1 MGVALKLHE
10 RPRTPTGS
18 TEASAEPMVSLS
30 QVLSALSHALD
41 LTEGQPLGHTI
52 RSCVIGMRIAESL
65 GLSTEERAAL
75 YYALLLK
82 DTGCSSNATR
92 MAAIFGSDDR
102 YVKRRMRVADWHA
115 KAKLALTTART
126 VGHGKSLLARVRHF
140 FAVARSEKLTNE
152 LIGLRCERGATI
164 TQRLGFPR
172 ASADAIRSLDEH
184 WCGLGHAHGLSGE
197 EIPLLARI
205 CSIAQTIEV
214 FHAAHGV
221 DEAMRVVRRRSGT
234 WFDPA
239 LVKVVSGWKND
250 VTWWRGLKTEQVN
263 ELVLALEPADQIA
276 MADSDRLD
284 DVALAFAEIID
295 AKSPYT
301 YNHSIRVA
309 AGARFIAGHLGM
321 DAEAQRRLHR
331 IGLLHDIGKLGVS
344 SQTLNKN
351 GPLSAAER
359 AEIEEHPRYSYSILA
374 RVDAFRPLAWTAS
387 VHHERLDGTGYPWRL
402 PGEQLD
408 DAARLLAVAD
418 VYDALVSD
426 RPYRAG
432 MQHDTAVDILWDEA
446 GARLWPKAI
455 EAIAEWPSEGIDG

>member
-1 MGVALKLHE
+1 
-10 RPRTPTGS
+10 
-18 TEASAEPMVSLS
+18 MVSLS

-52 RSCVIGMRIAESL
+52 RTCVIGMRIAESL
-65 GLSTEERAAL
+65 GLSAEDRSAL

-92 MAAIFGSDDR
+92 LAAIFGSDDR
-102 YVKRRMRVADWHA
+102 YVKQRMRVADWHA
-115 KAKLALTTART
+115 KMKLAITTAGT
-126 VGHGKSLLARVRHF
+126 VGHGKPILERARHF

-184 WCGLGHAHGLSGE
+184 WCGLGHAQGLSGE
-197 EIPLLARI
+197 AIPLLARI
-205 CSIAQTIEV
+205 CGIAQTIEV
-214 FHAAHGV
+214 FHTAYGV
-221 DEAMRVVRRRSGT
+221 DEAMRVVQRRSGT

-239 LVKVVSGWKND
+239 LVKVVTRWSGD

-263 ELVLALEPADQIA
+263 ELVLALEPADQMA
-276 MADSDRLD
+276 MAGEDRLD

-301 YNHSIRVA
+301 YNHSVRVA
-309 AGARFIAGHLGM
+309 AGARFIAQHLGM
-321 DAEAQRRLHR
+321 DADAQRRVHR
-331 IGLLHDIGKLGVS
+331 AGLLHDIGKLGVS
-344 SQTLNKN
+344 SRILNKP
-351 GPLSAAER
+351 GALTSAER
-359 AEIEEHPRYSYSILA
+359 AEVEEHPRHSYSILS
-374 RVDAFRPLAWTAS
+374 RVEAFRPFAWTAS
-387 VHHERLDGTGYPWRL
+387 VHHERLDGSGYPWRL
-402 PGEQLD
+402 PAEQLT

-418 VYDALVSD
+418 VYDALISD

-432 MQHDTAVDILWDEA
+432 LQHDTAIDILWDEA
-446 GARLWPKAI
+446 GRRLWPEAI
-455 EAIAEWPSEGIDG
+455 RAIAEWN

>member
-1 MGVALKLHE
+1 MGVALQLRE
-10 RPRTPTGS
+10 LPRALKHGPATPS
-18 TEASAEPMVSLS
+18 SAVPIVSLS

-52 RSCVIGMRIAESL
+52 RACVIGMRIAESL
-65 GLSTEERAAL
+65 GLSAEDRSAL

-102 YVKRRMRVADWHA
+102 FVKQRMRVADWHA
-115 KAKLALTTART
+115 KVKLAITTAGT
-126 VGHGKSLLARVRHF
+126 VGQDKSLLERARHF
-140 FAVARSEKLTNE
+140 FAVARAEKLTSE

-164 TQRLGFPR
+164 AQRLGFPR

-184 WCGLGHAHGLSGE
+184 WCGLGHAQGLSGE
-197 EIPLLARI
+197 AIPLLARI

-214 FHAAHGV
+214 FHAAYGV
-221 DEAMRVVRRRSGT
+221 DEAMRIVKRRSGT

-239 LVKVVSGWKND
+239 LVKVVTSWKGD

-263 ELVLALEPADQIA
+263 ELVLALEPADQMA
-276 MADSDRLD
+276 MADEDRLD
-284 DVALAFAEIID
+284 DVALAFADIID

-301 YNHSIRVA
+301 YNHSVRVA
-309 AGARFIAGHLGM
+309 AGARFIAQQLGM
-321 DAEAQRRLHR
+321 DADAQRRVHR
-331 IGLLHDIGKLGVS
+331 TGLVHDIGKLGVS
-344 SQTLNKN
+344 SQILNKP
-351 GPLSAAER
+351 GALTAAER
-359 AEIEEHPRYSYSILA
+359 AEVEEHPRFSYSILS
-374 RVDAFRPLAWTAS
+374 RVAAFRPFAWTAS
-387 VHHERLDGTGYPWRL
+387 VHHERLDGSGYPWRL
-402 PGEQLD
+402 PAEQLT

-432 MQHDTAVDILWDEA
+432 LQHDTAIDILWNEA
-446 GARLWPKAI
+446 GTRLWPDAI
-455 EAIAEWPSEGIDG
+455 RAIAEWN

>member
-1 MGVALKLHE
+1 MGAALRLRE
-10 RPRTPTGS
+10 PPRTLTHG
-18 TEASAEPMVSLS
+18 TEPSAEPMVSLS

-41 LTEGQPLGHTI
+41 LTEGQPPGHTI
-52 RSCVIGMRIAESL
+52 RTCVIGMRIAESL
-65 GLSTEERAAL
+65 GLPAEDRSAL

-115 KAKLALTTART
+115 KARLAFTTAGT
-126 VGHGKSLLARVRHF
+126 VGHGKSIFERVRHF
-140 FAVARSEKLTNE
+140 VAVARSEKLTNE

-164 TQRLGFPR
+164 TERLGFPR

-184 WCGLGHAHGLSGE
+184 WCGLGHACGLSGE
-197 EIPLLARI
+197 AIPLLARI

-214 FHAAHGV
+214 FHAAYGV
-221 DEAMRVVRRRSGT
+221 DEAIRVVRRRGGT

-239 LVKVVSGWKND
+239 LVKVVTGWKND
-250 VTWWRGLKTEQVN
+250 VTWWRGLKTAQVD
-263 ELVLALEPADQIA
+263 ELVLALEPADQMV
-276 MADSDRLD
+276 MADADRID
-284 DVALAFAEIID
+284 DVARAFADIID

-301 YNHSIRVA
+301 YNHSVRVA
-309 AGARFIAGHLGM
+309 AGAQFIAQQLGM
-321 DAEAQRRLHR
+321 DADAQRRIHR
-331 IGLLHDIGKLGVS
+331 TGLLHDIGKLGVS
-344 SQTLNKN
+344 SQILDKPGALT
-351 GPLSAAER
+351 PAER
-359 AEIEEHPRYSYSILA
+359 AEVEEHPRYSYSILS
-374 RVDAFRPLAWTAS
+374 RVAAFRPFAWTAS

-402 PGEQLD
+402 PAEQLT

-432 MQHDTAVDILWDEA
+432 LQHDTAIDVLWDEA
-446 GARLWPKAI
+446 GTRLWAEAI
-455 EAIAEWPSEGIDG
+455 RAIAEWN

>member
-1 MGVALKLHE
+1 MGAALKLQE
-10 RPRTPTGS
+10 PPRTPS
-18 TEASAEPMVSLS
+18 HSIDSSAEPMVSLS

-41 LTEGQPLGHTI
+41 LTEGQPLGHTV
-52 RSCVIGMRIAESL
+52 RTCVIGMRIAESL
-65 GLSTEERAAL
+65 GLSAEERSAL

-102 YVKRRMRVADWHA
+102 YVKQRMRVADWHA
-115 KAKLALTTART
+115 KLKLALTTAGT
-126 VGHGKSLLARVRHF
+126 VGHGKSIVARMRHF

-164 TQRLGFPR
+164 TQRLGFPQ

-197 EIPLLARI
+197 GIPLLARI
-205 CSIAQTIEV
+205 CSIAQTLEV
-214 FHAAHGV
+214 FHAAYGV
-221 DEAMRVVRRRSGT
+221 DEAIRVVKRRSGT

-239 LVKVVSGWKND
+239 LVKIVASWRND
-250 VTWWRGLKTEQVN
+250 VTWWRGLKTEHVN
-263 ELVLALEPADQIA
+263 ELVLALEPADQMA
-276 MADSDRLD
+276 MADADRLD
-284 DVALAFAEIID
+284 DVAVAFADIID

-301 YNHSIRVA
+301 YNHSVRVA
-309 AGARFIAGHLGM
+309 AGARFVAKNLGM
-321 DAEAQRRLHR
+321 DADAQRRIHLC
-331 IGLLHDIGKLGVS
+331 GLLHDIGKLGVS

-351 GPLSAAER
+351 GPLTPAER

-374 RVDAFRPLAWTAS
+374 RVAAFQPFAWTAS

-402 PGEQLD
+402 PGDQLD

-432 MQHDTAVDILWDEA
+432 LQHDTAIDILWDEA
-446 GARLWPKAI
+446 GTRLWPEAI
-455 EAIAEWPSEGIDG
+455 QAIAEWPSEGAGD